1 MNVQQL
7 KYVISVGKCLSFGNA
22 AEECFVTQ
30 STLSTMV
37 ARFEDEIGITIF
49 DRKTKPITITLE
61 GEVVINQLKMVMKE
75 LGNLEEIV
83 NDLKGEDSGT
93 LRIGVI
99 PTVAPFL
106 LPLFLNDFIKK
117 YPKIN
122 FEISEITTEK
132 IISELENRAI
142 DIGILST
149 PLNHSDLIE
158 TSLYNE
164 PFFLYDRAD
173 AKPGK
178 VKDISKIDMS
188 RLWLLEEGHCMRT
201 QVETICSL
209 KKKQA
214 LNWNMEYKSGTVD
227 TLMRFVKKTEG
238 VTLLPL
244 LATLDFIEEDRKYL
258 KTFKA
263 PVPVRA
269 ISLVVHQHFVK
280 RKILK
285 ELTKEIK
292 NAVKPLLTGKRG
304 KVLLIDPI

>member
-7 KYVISVGKCLSFGNA
+7 NYVISVGEFLSFGKA
-22 AEECFVTQ
+22 ATKCFVTQ

-37 ARFEDEIGITIF
+37 ARFEDEIGVTIF
-49 DRKTKPITITLE
+49 DRKTKPITITQE
-61 GEVVINQLKMVMKE
+61 GKAVIKQLKVVLKE
-75 LGNLEEIV
+75 LENLDEIV
-83 NDLKGEDSGT
+83 NDMKGEDSGT

-106 LPLFLNDFIKK
+106 LPLFLNDFIKRF
-117 YPKIN
+117 PNIQ

-132 IISELENRAI
+132 IISELENRTI

-149 PLNHSDLIE
+149 PLNHPDLVE
-158 TSLYNE
+158 TALYNE

-173 AKPGK
+173 SGAGK
-178 VKDISKIDMS
+178 VKDISKIDID

-209 KKKQA
+209 RKKRA
-214 LNWNMEYKSGTVD
+214 ADWNMEYKSGTVD
-227 TLMRFVKKTEG
+227 TLMRFVRKTDG

-244 LATLDFIEEDRKYL
+244 LATLDFMEEDRKYL
-258 KTFKA
+258 KSFKT

-280 RKILK
+280 RKMLGI
-285 ELTKEIK
+285 LTKEIQGI
-292 NAVKPLLTGKRG
+292 VKPLLKGRG
-304 KVLLIDPI
+304 NVKLISPV